1 MTWKQPLSVGL
12 ISEYNSFKQK
22 DLWRKKAYLH
32 IQISHKVCPISLHVP
47 QWEQDIFS
55 WHYHRQE
62 KTEYALL
69 KVFNHHWTKEGMK
82 EESWDTWHGGWNSH
96 PEPQRLPQSSNQQIF
111 LEWEASE
118 GRATVTDRVYVWPGW
133 LTLINRILNEL
144 YNDLMFFIGVLINSA
159 RSSQCHPLV
168 PGSEQLQLT
177 CLICHW
183 TSYILVLS
191 APSWLYTFF

>member
-1 MTWKQPLSVGL
+1 
-12 ISEYNSFKQK
+12 
-22 DLWRKKAYLH
+22 
-32 IQISHKVCPISLHVP
+32 
-47 QWEQDIFS
+47 
-55 WHYHRQE
+55 
-62 KTEYALL
+62 
-69 KVFNHHWTKEGMK
+69 MK

-191 APSWLYTFF
+191 APSWLYTFFKPHFLSIPAGLFVLNRHSFPHISSAPEATLPQEWGQKRPPLILTLHKEKHYLKC